1 MKISIFHVFFFF
13 FEIECE
19 DWLFRGAKKT
29 MILFVIRDHVPQETP
44 LEKLQATLREDMEE
58 IWKGIIKVRANL

>member
-1 MKISIFHVFFFF
+1 
-13 FEIECE
+13 
-19 DWLFRGAKKT
+19 
-29 MILFVIRDHVPQETP
+29 MILFVIRDHVPQETS